1 MAIFNGDGGD
11 NEIRGTDQADI
22 INGNGGDDRLDGARG
37 DDRVRGG
44 QGNDRVAGSLGD
56 DHLIGDAGDD
66 VLSGGEL
73 ELRDGGNDLLDA
85 GAGNDRLFGG
95 PGRDRMFGGAGD
107 DELVGDGPGVAVDI
121 MTGGAGAD
129 VFVFRGKIAF
139 FPNYQTGVGAGN
151 RDKITDFDAAEDK
164 LDFVSSPLVD
174 VFVGDGPVGEGEV
187 GFFETATRT
196 IIVGNDD
203 ADAAA
208 EFEIE
213 LVGTDLGLTAENF
226 VF

>member
-1 MAIFNGDGGD
+1 METPETTSCSAPTT
-11 NEIRGTDQADI
+11 RTDI
-22 INGNGGDDRLDGARG
+22 INGKGGDDRLDGGRG
-37 DDRVRGG
+37 NDRVRGG
-44 QGNDRVAGSLGD
+44 TGDDRVAGGLGN

-73 ELRDGGNDLLDA
+73 DLPGPGDDDLLDGGSGHDLLLG
-85 GAGNDRLFGG
+85 GA
-95 PGRDRMFGGAGD
+95 GRDRMLGGTGD
-107 DELVGDGPGVAVDI
+107 DELVGGRGLELDI
-121 MTGGAGAD
+121 MTGGTGAD

-139 FPNYQTGVGAGN
+139 LPDYETGVGAGN
-151 RDKITDFDAAEDK
+151 RDKITDFDAAEGDK
-164 LDFVSSPLVD
+164 LDFTGPPHVD
-174 VFVGDGPVGEGEV
+174 TFVGDSPVGEGEV

-203 ADAAA
+203 ADAAP

-226 VF
+226 IF

>member
-1 MAIFNGDGGD
+1 MAIFDGDGGD
-11 NEIRGTDQADI
+11 NDIRGTDQADI
-22 INGNGGDDRLDGARG
+22 INGKGGNDRLDGARG

-44 QGNDRVAGSLGD
+44 QGDDRVAGSLGD

-66 VLSGGEL
+66 TLSGGEL
-73 ELRDGGNDLLDA
+73 DLPGPGDDDTLDGGAGNDLLLG
-85 GAGNDRLFGG
+85 GA
-95 PGRDRMFGGAGD
+95 GRDRMLGGTGD
-107 DELVGDGPGVAVDI
+107 DKMVGGRGLEVDI

-129 VFVFRGKIAF
+129 VYEYRGKIAF
-139 FPNYQTGVGAGN
+139 FPDYETGVGAGN

-164 LDFVSSPLVD
+164 LDFTLSPLVD
-174 VFVGDGPVGEGEV
+174 EFVGDGPVGEGEV

-203 ADAAA
+203 ADAAP

-213 LVGTDLGLTAENF
+213 LAGTDLGLTAENF
-226 VF
+226 IF